1 MTKTFRKTMLLITFA
16 VIGSN
21 VVQIA
26 NSHCQIPCGIYD
38 DYARVQLMLEDSATI
53 EKADKLI
60 ADLAGKSDA
69 QSQNQIVRWV
79 MNKEKHSQNIISTI
93 CDYFLTQRVK
103 PTQNDYAERLIK
115 HHAVIIAAMKAKQNA
130 DVKYSQALKKSI
142 EALLPYYPKPKYKH
156 KIKAPKKTN

>member
-130 DVKYSQALKKSI
+130 DKKYAMDLQKSI
-142 EALLPYYPKPKYKH
+142 EALAPYYPEH
-156 KIKAPKKTN
+156 

>member
-38 DYARVQLMLEDSATI
+38 DYARVQLMLEDSITV
-53 EKADKLI
+53 EKSMKLI

-69 QSQNQIVRWV
+69 QSQNQMVRWV
-79 MNKEKHSQNIISTI
+79 MNKEKHAQNIISTI
-93 CDYFLTQRVK
+93 SNYFLTQRVK
-103 PTQNDYAERLIK
+103 PDQKDYVKRLIK
-115 HHAVIIAAMKAKQNA
+115 HHAVIIAAMKAKQNT
-130 DVKYSQALKKSI
+130 DVKYSKTLKESI
-142 EALLPYYPKPKYKH
+142 EALESYYPKPKPKPKH
-156 KIKAPKKTN
+156 KH